1 MLNGDG
7 KVLAEY
13 TGINFR
19 PLSRKLLLRSF
30 GLDFSQWYY
39 QTEWQPATLMPPS
52 KTQEPGTYLLFCPT
66 GKSNSKLKEWSDSLN
81 FQLLEYGYQ
90 CIVVYPA
97 DNYKKLS
104 SEDKMQIIQLSPTEP
119 DHFKR
124 LLDEVNELSKEK
136 LPLKGII
143 HLWSLD
149 TDIKELA
156 KAEEIIC
163 GSIINLLPGMRSL
176 EKLPHLWLVTQGA
189 SLEISTQDSRFSS
202 KGQPQQAL
210 LCGLGKVITMEYPQ
224 LDCRYLDLDA
234 NADEQETLKVLLDE
248 VVNHQKSTSA
258 ENQIRYRQGERQVAR
273 LTQQKLD
280 TDAKLTIQTQASY
293 LITGGLGSLG
303 LELAQFLVQQGCK
316 SIALIG
322 RNSPSE
328 TAQERIRKLET
339 AGTQISVFLGDV
351 SVEKDMVDIFQKIQ
365 TSLPPLK
372 GIIHA
377 AGVLDDGFIEQMS
390 WQQFTKV
397 TAPKVA
403 GTWNLHKRTKDIP
416 LDFFVC
422 FSSLASVLGSP
433 GQSNY
438 AAANAFMDTVVQYR
452 RNLGLPGL
460 SINWGPWAN
469 VGMAARMG
477 TQQQGRLQNQGLE
490 GIKIEQG
497 LQALEEVLATE
508 EAQIGIF
515 NIDWS
520 RFLSQLGAKIPAFLS
535 EIASQHPLQ
544 GQANK
549 GPKQQKLL
557 EKLKVVTIDQ
567 RQRLIVDY
575 LIGVVAKVLRRSKN
589 DLPDPEEG
597 FFNLG
602 MDSLMALDLGRMV
615 QADLGIIL
623 SSTVTFEYPDTQAL
637 AEYLEE
643 IIPKMDQTED
653 EKEAKSGAT
662 NAAVDSENLIA
673 EISQLSEDQMDEA
686 IEQALTQF
694 DQFT

>member
-1 MLNGDG
+1 
-7 KVLAEY
+7 
-13 TGINFR
+13 
-19 PLSRKLLLRSF
+19 
-30 GLDFSQWYY
+30 
-39 QTEWQPATLMPPS
+39 
-52 KTQEPGTYLLFCPT
+52 
-66 GKSNSKLKEWSDSLN
+66 
-81 FQLLEYGYQ
+81 
-90 CIVVYPA
+90 
-97 DNYKKLS
+97 
-104 SEDKMQIIQLSPTEP
+104 
-119 DHFKR
+119 
-124 LLDEVNELSKEK
+124 
-136 LPLKGII
+136 
-143 HLWSLD
+143 
-149 TDIKELA
+149 
-156 KAEEIIC
+156 
-163 GSIINLLPGMRSL
+163 
-176 EKLPHLWLVTQGA
+176 
-189 SLEISTQDSRFSS
+189 
-202 KGQPQQAL
+202 
-210 LCGLGKVITMEYPQ
+210 
-224 LDCRYLDLDA
+224 
-234 NADEQETLKVLLDE
+234 
-248 VVNHQKSTSA
+248 
-258 ENQIRYRQGERQVAR
+258 
-273 LTQQKLD
+273 
-280 TDAKLTIQTQASY
+280 
-293 LITGGLGSLG
+293 
-303 LELAQFLVQQGCK
+303 
-316 SIALIG
+316 
-322 RNSPSE
+322 
-328 TAQERIRKLET
+328 
-339 AGTQISVFLGDV
+339 
-351 SVEKDMVDIFQKIQ
+351 
-365 TSLPPLK
+365 
-372 GIIHA
+372 
-377 AGVLDDGFIEQMS
+377 
-390 WQQFTKV
+390 
-397 TAPKVA
+397 
-403 GTWNLHKRTKDIP
+403 
-416 LDFFVC
+416 
-422 FSSLASVLGSP
+422 
-433 GQSNY
+433 
-438 AAANAFMDTVVQYR
+438 MDTVVQYR

-460 SINWGPWAN
+460 SINWGPWAK

-477 TQQQGRLQNQGLE
+477 TQQQGRLQSQGLE